1 MWERVQKG
9 RLTPASQARVLKVLR
24 FDAACGCE
32 GCGIALSG
40 DEYIC
45 PPAAAALPEAAKTIT
60 TGPAARWKCT
70 PIPLRGLPPE
80 GEVCSMLTLE
90 LT

>member
-1 MWERVQKG
+1 MGYEKEEIRNFGFPLFVWERVQKG

-45 PPAAAALPEAAKTIT
+45 PPAAV
-60 TGPAARWKCT
+60 
-70 PIPLRGLPPE
+70 LPPE
-80 GEVCSMLTLE
+80 GEVCSILTLE